1 MHLQETCHCTWVQSD
16 HADTSDLSRS
26 IGNKTY
32 YGEVTG
38 KEKKNSTDD
47 KERHKKPPSP
57 TEGRWV
63 LCIWLCSG
71 RWCTLLPSLPWLPWH
86 THPRIYRKEQLNWML
101 SALPGVIPILQAMKN
116 FVWPSLTLSHNFLN
130 SKKLQ
135 DLLLGERIHVTSWI
149 TERKLR
155 VLSWA
160 ESSTSLKREERIY
173 FMNILFINTNILF
186 ISIYNI
192 QK

>member
-1 MHLQETCHCTWVQSD
+1 MRHLPLYWAGISSQGISKLAFVPETWVGSREWHQQHSEILLTSKWTHLQQKYTYHCTRVQSH
-16 HADTSDLSRS
+16 HADISDLSRS

-71 RWCTLLPSLPWLPWH
+71 KWCTLLPSLSWLPWH
-86 THPRIYRKEQLNWML
+86 AHPWIYRKEQLNWML

-116 FVWPSLTLSHNFLN
+116 FLTLFKFQDAPGCTPGGINSCYFLN
-130 SKKLQ
+130 N
-135 DLLLGERIHVTSWI
+135 
-149 TERKLR
+149 RK
-155 VLSWA
+155 
-160 ESSTSLKREERIY
+160 E
-173 FMNILFINTNILF
+173 N
-186 ISIYNI
+186 
-192 QK
+192 